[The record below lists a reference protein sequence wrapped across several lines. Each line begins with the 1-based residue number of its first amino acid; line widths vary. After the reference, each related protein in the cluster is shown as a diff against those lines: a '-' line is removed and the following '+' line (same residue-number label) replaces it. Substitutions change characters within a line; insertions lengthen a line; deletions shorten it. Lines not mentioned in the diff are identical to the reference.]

1 MVFSFNQETK
11 ICKSS
16 HFFLLN
22 YFIYKEKHL
31 LYNVFRPH
39 SVSELTDHVVM
50 KEHFVEVTKQKNKL
64 QEEIIKIEKKNLK
77 SKNCDLEKLYRMK
90 ENYDDHLYNLS
101 MSMCHKTIN
110 LKKNPI
116 KTICIEKNP
125 VQKNIIEEIK
135 EKKEIQEIDDE
146 FHFIVSED
154 IQ

>member
-1 MVFSFNQETK
+1 MGNTISSKEETIK
-11 ICKSS
+11 IPDPFHPIHKIDK
-16 HFFLLN
+16 LLN
-22 YFIYKEKHL
+22 ILNKSGEQISQFIGYTTVEQLFYIYLLKKYKNHCL
-31 LYNVFRPH
+31 LFDSATYLN
-39 SVSELTDHVVM
+39 
-50 KEHFVEVTKQKNKL
+50 
-64 QEEIIKIEKKNLK
+64 I
-77 SKNCDLEKLYRMK
+77 
-90 ENYDDHLYNLS
+90 
-101 MSMCHKTIN
+101 TIN